1 VPRTEA
7 TRSLPTQVPRTETRQ
22 EGRVGG
28 RSLETSATP
37 SPVEGQFTG
46 IVGPHREGV
55 AAMKPRKAGKKSI
68 RQSPRRAPTRSRHR
82 AKAGGDGALRLS
94 PEVRPSN
101 YRVALEVDP
110 ARSSKFHGEVAIQL
124 VLERATR
131 KIVLHAVDLK
141 LAQARIVAASGAH
154 AGRIS
159 YDRKHETAEI
169 RFARTIDPGPALL
182 AVGFEGELRT
192 DLRGLYAAR
201 SGDRRY
207 AFTQLEAADARR
219 FFPCFDEPAM
229 KACLRLSVTTA
240 ESNAAVSNAPIE
252 KTEKLA
258 VGRKTVH
265 FAQTAPLSTYLFA
278 LAVGE
283 LESSEPVRCGQ
294 TEIRVWHVPGKGR
307 LTAFALEVAR
317 ETLARLEAYFD
328 LPYPYGKLD
337 LVAVP
342 DFEAGAMENAGAV
355 FFRETLLLVDPE
367 TVTLSERKRA
377 AEVICH
383 ELAHMWYGDLVTMAW
398 WNDLWLNE
406 AFATWMAATIVDG
419 WKPEWKMWLDFEH
432 HRSAAL
438 QLDALGST
446 HPIYV
451 DVKTPADAT
460 QNFDL
465 ITYEKGAAVVRMIE
479 RYLGP
484 STFRDGVRTYIRRHR
499 EGNAVAADL
508 WNALGEAA
516 GFPVEP
522 VARAWIEQS
531 GFPVVALG
539 LREEGQTVELR
550 QERFFANRRAQQH
563 AAPRSGQRWPIPWVG
578 RIGVRTGAETRLER
592 RVFTK
597 AREKVALGPIPPR
610 FVYGNA
616 DGGGFFRALHDAG
629 ALRALA
635 SELGS
640 LAAVERM
647 ALLGDQWAFVRAGK
661 ASIESFLELAA
672 AFKAETSPDV
682 LQALRGPLGF
692 VDEQLAPAAGGSTPA
707 RYRAW
712 LVECF
717 RSQLAALGWEPAA
730 GEEDDTRLRRSAL
743 VGLLGDIAEWEPV
756 VTEAASRASAYLRDR
771 TSLDANLADSVVALA
786 ARIGEVSRYEAF
798 LAAVADAGTPQER
811 RRFLFALG
819 EFRDPKLVER
829 TLALTLSD
837 TVSTQD
843 VVFVL
848 TRLLAN
854 RAARER
860 AWAFVK
866 KKWTA
871 LRKRMPPMLVTRLVE
886 ATPALQTA
894 ASRRDVASFFR
905 AHPLPT
911 AKRALQQALERFD
924 LNAELR
930 RHEAQGLRRWFE
942 SGRR

>member
-1 VPRTEA
+1 
-7 TRSLPTQVPRTETRQ
+7 
-22 EGRVGG
+22 
-28 RSLETSATP
+28 
-37 SPVEGQFTG
+37 
-46 IVGPHREGV
+46 
-55 AAMKPRKAGKKSI
+55 MKPRKALKRSKSS
-68 RQSPRRAPTRSRHR
+68 RKSTRRASTRSRPG
-82 AKAGGDGALRLS
+82 AKAARVGAVRLS
-94 PEVRPSN
+94 PDVRPSS
-101 YRVALEVDP
+101 YHVALEVDP
-110 ARSSKFHGEVAIQL
+110 ARGPTFHGEVAIQL
-124 VLERATR
+124 LLGRPTR

-141 LAQARIVAASGAH
+141 LAHARIAVAGGAQ

-159 YDRKHETAEI
+159 HDPKRETVEV
-169 RFARTIDPGPALL
+169 RFARTIDPGPAHLSM
-182 AVGFEGELRT
+182 GFEGQLRG

-229 KACLRLSVTTA
+229 KACFRLSVTTA
-240 ESNAAVSNAPIE
+240 ETNATVSNAPIE

-265 FAQTAPLSTYLFA
+265 FAQTPPLSTYLFA

-328 LPYPYGKLD
+328 LPYPYAKLD

-406 AFATWMAATIVDG
+406 AFATWMATTIVDA

-451 DVKTPADAT
+451 EVRTPADAT

-479 RYLGP
+479 RYLGAA
-484 STFRDGVRTYIRRHR
+484 TFRDGVRAYIRRHR
-499 EGNAVAADL
+499 ESNAVAADL

-516 GFPVEP
+516 GFPVKP
-522 VARAWIEQS
+522 VARAWIEQP
-531 GFPVVALG
+531 GFPVVAVGLG
-539 LREEGQTVELR
+539 EEGRTVELR
-550 QERFFANRRAQQH
+550 QERFFASRRAKQH
-563 AAPRSGQRWPIPWVG
+563 PGRNSRPRWPIPWVG
-578 RIGVRTGAETRLER
+578 RVGPRTGAETRLER

-597 AREKVALGPIPPR
+597 AREKVALGPTPPR

-616 DGGGFFRALHDAG
+616 DGGGFFRALHAAE
-629 ALRALA
+629 ALRQLA
-635 SELGS
+635 SELAS

-647 ALLGDQWAFVRAGK
+647 ALLGDQWAFVRAGS
-661 ASIESFLELAA
+661 ASIESFLGLAA
-672 AFKAETSPDV
+672 AFGAETSPDV

-692 VDEQLAPAAGGSTPA
+692 VDEHLAPAAGGDAPL
-707 RYRAW
+707 RYRGW

-717 RSQLAALGWEPAA
+717 RSQFSALGWKPAA
-730 GEEDDTRLRRSAL
+730 GEDDDTRMRRAAL
-743 VGLLGDIAEWEPV
+743 VGLLGDVAEWEPV
-756 VTEAASRASAYLRDR
+756 VTEAASRCSAYLRDR
-771 TSLDANLADSVVALA
+771 ASLDANLADSVVALA
-786 ARIGEVSRYEAF
+786 ARAGEVSLYESF
-798 LAAVADAGTPQER
+798 LEAVAQARTPQER

-819 EFRDPKLVER
+819 EFRNLRLIER
-829 TLALTLSD
+829 TLGLALSE
-837 TVSTQD
+837 TVPTQD

-854 RAARER
+854 RVARER

-894 ASRRDVASFFR
+894 TSRRDIASFFR
-905 AHPLPT
+905 AHPIPT

-930 RHEAQGLRRWFE
+930 RREAPGLRRWLE
-942 SGRR
+942 SRRA

>member
-1 VPRTEA
+1 MKRRRVVRRREA
-7 TRSLPTQVPRTETRQ
+7 IRSTRPAP
-22 EGRVGG
+22 GR
-28 RSLETSATP
+28 
-37 SPVEGQFTG
+37 
-46 IVGPHREGV
+46 
-55 AAMKPRKAGKKSI
+55 
-68 RQSPRRAPTRSRHR
+68 R
-82 AKAGGDGALRLS
+82 AKARREGIRLS
-94 PEVRPSN
+94 PELKPSR
-101 YRVALEVDP
+101 YHVALEVDP
-110 ARSSKFHGEVAIQL
+110 TRSSRFHGEVTIDLILA
-124 VLERATR
+124 RPTR
-131 KIVLHAVDLK
+131 KVVLHAVDLK
-141 LAQARIVAASGAH
+141 LARPRIAAQGEAQFGKLFHNAR
-154 AGRIS
+154 R
-159 YDRKHETAEI
+159 ETVEI
-169 RFARTIDPGPALL
+169 RLPRTVGPGPAHLS
-182 AVGFEGELRT
+182 VGFEGELRG

-229 KACLRLSVTTA
+229 KACFRLSVTTS
-240 ESNAAVSNAPIE
+240 ERNTAVSNAPIE

-258 VGRKTVH
+258 GGRKTVH
-265 FAQTAPLSTYLFA
+265 FAQTPLLSSYLVA

-294 TEIRVWHVPGKGR
+294 TEIRVWHVPGKAR

-317 ETLARLEAYFD
+317 ESLARLEGYFD
-328 LPYPYGKLD
+328 LPYPYAKLD

-406 AFATWMAATIVDG
+406 AFATWMATTIVDA

-484 STFRDGVRTYIRRHR
+484 ATFRDGVRAYIRRHR
-499 EGNAVAADL
+499 ESNTVAADL
-508 WNALGEAA
+508 WNALGQAA

-522 VARAWIEQS
+522 VARAWIEQP

-539 LREEGQTVELR
+539 LREEGRTVELR
-550 QERFFANRRAQQH
+550 QERFFASRKSKGRQ
-563 AAPRSGQRWPIPWVG
+563 RSRQRWPIPWVG
-578 RIGVRTGAETRLER
+578 RIGQGAGAETRLER
-592 RVFTK
+592 HVFTK
-597 AREKVALGPIPPR
+597 ARQPVALGPTPPR

-616 DGGGFFRALHDAG
+616 DAGGFFRTLHDAG
-629 ALRALA
+629 ALRKLASTLGALA
-635 SELGS
+635 P
-640 LAAVERM
+640 VERM
-647 ALLGDQWAFVRAGK
+647 ALLADQWAFVRAGQ
-661 ASIESFLELAA
+661 ASIESFLALVA
-672 AFKAETSPDV
+672 AFGAETSPDV

-692 VDEQLAPAAGGSTPA
+692 VDEQLVPAAGSDAPE

-717 RSQLAALGWEPAA
+717 RAQLTALGWEAA
-730 GEEDDTRLRRSAL
+730 EGEEDDTRLRRSAL
-743 VGLLGDIAEWEPV
+743 VGLLGDVAEWQPV
-756 VTEAASRASAYLRDR
+756 VREATARCRTYLRDR
-771 TSLDANLADSVVALA
+771 TSLEANLADSVVTLA
-786 ARIGEVSRYEAF
+786 ARAGGAPCYESF
-798 LAAVADAGTPQER
+798 LAAIGKAATPQER

-819 EFRDPKLVER
+819 EFRDPQLVER
-829 TLALTLSD
+829 TLALTLSE

-860 AWAFVK
+860 SWAFVK
-866 KKWTA
+866 KKWAA
-871 LRKRMPPMLVTRLVE
+871 LRKRMPPMLITRLVE

-894 ASRRDVASFFR
+894 AGRRDVASFFR
-905 AHPLPT
+905 AHPIPT
-911 AKRALQQALERFD
+911 AKRALEQALERFD

-930 RHEAQGLRRWFE
+930 RREAPGLQRWLE
-942 SGRR
+942 TARN

>member
-1 VPRTEA
+1 
-7 TRSLPTQVPRTETRQ
+7 
-22 EGRVGG
+22 
-28 RSLETSATP
+28 
-37 SPVEGQFTG
+37 
-46 IVGPHREGV
+46 
-55 AAMKPRKAGKKSI
+55 MKPRRPAKSKKSI
-68 RQSPRRAPTRSRHR
+68 RRSARRPVTRIRPRART
-82 AKAGGDGALRLS
+82 KAEGAVRLS
-94 PEVRPSN
+94 PDVRPTA
-101 YRVALEVDP
+101 YQVALEVDP
-110 ARSSKFHGEVAIQL
+110 ARSSTFRGEVVIQL
-124 VLERATR
+124 VLTRPTR
-131 KIVLHAVDLK
+131 KIVLHAIDLK
-141 LAQARIVAASGAH
+141 LANAQIAAGGGAQV
-154 AGRIS
+154 GRIS
-159 YDRKHETAEI
+159 YDTKRETA
-169 RFARTIDPGPALL
+169 LL
-182 AVGFEGELRT
+182 HFPRPIEQGSAHLSVGFKGELRA

-207 AFTQLEAADARR
+207 AFSQLEAADARR

-229 KACLRLSVTTA
+229 KARFQLSVTTA

-252 KTEKLA
+252 KTEKPA
-258 VGRKTVH
+258 VGLKTVH
-265 FAQTAPLSTYLFA
+265 FAQTPPLSTYLIA

-283 LESSEPVRCGQ
+283 LESSEPVRCGP

-307 LTAFALEVAR
+307 LTAFALETAR

-328 LPYPYGKLD
+328 LPYPYAKLD

-355 FFRETLLLVDPE
+355 FFRETLLLIDPE
-367 TVTLSERKRA
+367 TVTLGERKRA

-406 AFATWMAATIVDG
+406 AFATWMATTIVDD

-438 QLDALGST
+438 QLDALSST

-484 STFRDGVRTYIRRHR
+484 ATFREGVRAYIRRHR
-499 EGNAVAADL
+499 ESNAEAADL
-508 WNALGEAA
+508 WSALGKAA

-522 VARAWIEQS
+522 VARAWIEQP

-539 LREEGQTVELR
+539 LRDEGRGVELR
-550 QERFFANRRAQQH
+550 QQRFFARRNTRR
-563 AAPRSGQRWPIPWVG
+563 PRGRSAERWPIPWVG
-578 RIGVRTGAETRLER
+578 RLGSAATETRLER
-592 RVFTK
+592 RLFAK
-597 AREKVALGPIPPR
+597 ARERIAFGPTPPR

-629 ALRALA
+629 ALAQLALQ
-635 SELGS
+635 LGS
-640 LAAVERM
+640 LAPVERM
-647 ALLGDQWAFVRAGK
+647 GLLGDQWAFVRAGQ
-661 ASIESFLELAA
+661 ASIESYLGLVSALG
-672 AFKAETSPDV
+672 AEQSPDV

-692 VDEQLAPAAGGSTPA
+692 VDEQLAPAAAGRTPA
-707 RYRAW
+707 AYRAW

-717 RSQLAALGWEPAA
+717 RPQLAALGWEPAA
-730 GEEDDTRLRRSAL
+730 HEDDDTRLRRSAL
-743 VGLLGDIAEWEPV
+743 VALLGDIAEWKPV
-756 VTEAASRASAYLRDR
+756 VAEATARCSSYLRDR

-786 ARIGEVSRYEAF
+786 ARTGEASRYESF
-798 LAAVADAGTPQER
+798 LAAVAAAATPQER

-819 EFRDPKLVER
+819 EFREARLVER

-837 TVSTQD
+837 TVPTQD

-848 TRLLAN
+848 ARLLAN

-860 AWAFVK
+860 TWGFVK
-866 KKWTA
+866 RRWSA

-886 ATPALQTA
+886 GTPALQTKA
-894 ASRRDVASFFR
+894 AKRDVASFFR
-905 AHPLPT
+905 THPIPT
-911 AKRALQQALERFD
+911 ARRALQQALERFD

-930 RHEAQGLRRWFE
+930 QREAPGLRRWCE
-942 SGRR
+942 SRSA

>member
-1 VPRTEA
+1 
-7 TRSLPTQVPRTETRQ
+7 
-22 EGRVGG
+22 
-28 RSLETSATP
+28 
-37 SPVEGQFTG
+37 
-46 IVGPHREGV
+46 
-55 AAMKPRKAGKKSI
+55 
-68 RQSPRRAPTRSRHR
+68 
-82 AKAGGDGALRLS
+82 
-94 PEVRPSN
+94 VRPSS
-101 YRVALEVDP
+101 YHLALEVDP

-124 VLERATR
+124 VLARPTR
-131 KIVLHAVDLK
+131 KIVIHAVDLK
-141 LAQARIVAASGAH
+141 LAHARIVV
-154 AGRIS
+154 AGGTQAGTIS
-159 YDRKHETAEI
+159 YDRRRETAEI
-169 RFARTIDPGPALL
+169 RFARTLDPGPAHL

-229 KACLRLSVTTA
+229 KATFRLSVTTA
-240 ESNAAVSNAPIE
+240 EGNAAVSNAPIE

-265 FAQTAPLSTYLFA
+265 FARTPLLSTYLFA

-283 LESSEPVRCGQ
+283 LESSEPVHCGQ

-328 LPYPYGKLD
+328 LPYPYSKLD

-355 FFRETLLLVDPE
+355 FFRETLLLVDPD

-406 AFATWMAATIVDG
+406 SFATWMATTIVDA

-484 STFRDGVRTYIRRHR
+484 AIFRDGVRAYILRHR
-499 EGNAVAADL
+499 ESNAVAADL
-508 WNALGEAA
+508 WKALGEAA

-522 VARAWIEQS
+522 VVRAWIERP
-531 GFPVVALG
+531 GFPVVTLAQQ
-539 LREEGQTVELR
+539 EQGQTVELR
-550 QERFFANRRAQQH
+550 QERFFASRTAKRRAGRS
-563 AAPRSGQRWPIPWVG
+563 AAQRWPIPWVG
-578 RIGVRTGAETRLER
+578 RVGLRTGMETRLER

-597 AREKVALGPIPPR
+597 AQEALALGPKAPR

-616 DGGGFFRALHDAG
+616 DAGGFFRALHDAG
-629 ALRALA
+629 ALRQLA

-647 ALLGDQWAFVRAGK
+647 ALLGDQWAFVRAAK
-661 ASIESFLELAA
+661 ASIESFLELVA
-672 AFKAETSPDV
+672 AFGTETSPDV

-692 VDEQLAPAAGGSTPA
+692 VDEQLAPAAGGSTAA

-730 GEEDDTRLRRSAL
+730 GEDDDTRLRRSAL
-743 VGLLGDIAEWEPV
+743 VALLGDIAEWEPV
-756 VTEAASRASAYLRDR
+756 VSEAASRCSAYLHDR
-771 TSLDANLADSVVALA
+771 TRLDANLADSVVVLA
-786 ARIGEVSRYEAF
+786 ARTGEVSRYESF
-798 LAAVADAGTPQER
+798 LAAVAQAATPQER

-829 TLALTLSD
+829 TLALTLSE
-837 TVSTQD
+837 TVPTQD

-848 TRLLAN
+848 ARLLAN

-860 AWAFVK
+860 TWAFTK
-866 KKWTA
+866 KKWSA

-886 ATPALQTA
+886 ATPALQTS
-894 ASRRDVASFFR
+894 ASKRDVASFFR

-924 LNAELR
+924 LNSELR
-930 RHEAQGLRRWFE
+930 RREAPGLRRWFE
-942 SGRR
+942 SGRAQATVGRGVGR